1 MADKKNNDIV
11 DNADIAVIDERTI
24 RDKIYVVR
32 GVQVMLDFELAE
44 MYGYE
49 TKNFNRQV
57 KNNAEKFEGNDFM
70 FQLTRDEIDELS
82 RCKNFTTIQT
92 KGVKGGSPYL
102 PYVFTEQG
110 VYMLMTVLRGELAT
124 HQSRALVKAF
134 KVMKDYILQNQG
146 LIEQHNY
153 LRLSLQITD
162 MQKEISTVRQDL
174 QVYGALVMDHDQKLI
189 DVMEKLNDTVRKS
202 EISPIMLDFSNE
214 EIQREYIFL
223 DGQPMKAEA
232 AYISIYSKAKKSIH
246 YVDDYLGAKTLHYL
260 QDVQNGVDVTIISDN
275 CYNKLR
281 LSDYQ
286 NFQTQFPNIPVTF
299 ITTQKKAHD
308 RFIVLDYNT
317 ADERAFHC
325 GPSSKDAGNKL
336 CAITEFSDGTVKKSL
351 HDAVTDMLGNP
362 ALVLI

>member
-1 MADKKNNDIV
+1 MTDKKNNDIV
-11 DNADIAVIDERTI
+11 DKAETAVIDERTI
-24 RDKIYVVR
+24 RNKIYVVR
-32 GVQVMLDFELAE
+32 GIQVMLDFELAE
-44 MYGYE
+44 IYGY
-49 TKNFNRQV
+49 TTSAFNQQV
-57 KNNAEKFEGNDFM
+57 KRNEERFPIDFR
-70 FQLTRDEIDELS
+70 FQLTQEELDNLS
-82 RCKNFTTIQT
+82 KSQNVILNKASGR
-92 KGVKGGSPYL
+92 GSNIKYL
-102 PYVFTEQG
+102 PWAYTEQG
-110 VYMLMTVLRGELAT
+110 VYMLMTVLKGKIAVD
-124 HQSRALVKAF
+124 QSIALVRTFRA
-134 KVMKDYILQNQG
+134 MKDYIIQNQG

-153 LRLSLQITD
+153 LRLSLQMNE
-162 MQKEISTVRQDL
+162 MQKELSTVRQDL
-174 QVYGALVMDHDQKLI
+174 QNYGSLVMDHDHKLI

-202 EISPIMLDFSNE
+202 EISPILLDFSKE
-214 EIQREYIFL
+214 EIQREYLFL

-260 QDVQNGVDVTIISDN
+260 QDVQNGVDVTILSDN

-281 LSDYQ
+281 LSDYR

-299 ITTQKKAHD
+299 ITTQKKLHD

-351 HDAVTDMLGNP
+351 HDAVTNMLGNP
-362 ALVLI
+362 VLTLI